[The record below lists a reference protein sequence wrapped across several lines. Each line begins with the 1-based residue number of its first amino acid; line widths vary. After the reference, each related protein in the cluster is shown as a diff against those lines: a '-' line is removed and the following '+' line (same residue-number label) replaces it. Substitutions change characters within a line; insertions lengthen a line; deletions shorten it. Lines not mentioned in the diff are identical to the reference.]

1 MNNYYTLIYLRE
13 HLNHKLYSARFDF
26 SISPHKNVWE
36 GYFTNH
42 QKNSDG
48 FRLVFSSN
56 PVETALFTDKYRP
69 PKKSNVLQFFEQLNE
84 KKIKKVDLA
93 EGDRLLTIFFYDAPN
108 LLFQL
113 FGNQANLYLVD
124 NGTIVDSFKN
134 QSKVKGKQAPKPRKP
149 GAVKSPDTITG
160 ARQMVLHF
168 DQKFPRHL
176 IKPVIEHYN
185 LENADASTVESVV
198 NNLTGKMM
206 EKPSFRVLSTGN
218 LCLIPDN
225 LLPIENLN
233 VFEEVNDAIKF
244 TYYKASHLRRFEKR
258 RDHIASRISKQLK
271 KTERAL
277 KQLEKSDKALKRADK
292 YEETAHLLMAN
303 AHQQISPSEGKIV
316 VKDLYNENETRTI
329 ELRPGLTISENAEY
343 YYDRAAKARRRV
355 VESER
360 REKELKRE
368 SNHLLRLQESLNKIE
383 NLHALEDW
391 EKEHTGDL
399 HQIGYNNKDEQKKS
413 LPYIQL
419 QHKGYQI
426 WVGKNAKSND
436 QLTTD
441 AHKEDIWLHA
451 RGAGGSHVVIRMNNN
466 KELPPME
473 IIHKA
478 ASFAAWHSKLKGSAL
493 VPVIYTKRKY
503 VSKPKGAP
511 AGTVNVH
518 REEVIMV
525 KPKDPRK

>member
-1 MNNYYTLIYLRE
+1 MNNYYTLIYLTE
-13 HLNHKLYSARFDF
+13 HLNNKLYSAQFDF

-42 QKNSDG
+42 QKNNDG
-48 FRLVFSSN
+48 FRLIFSSN

-69 PKKSNVLQFFEQLNE
+69 PKKSNVLQFFEQLTKKNVE
-84 KKIKKVDLA
+84 KAELA
-93 EGDRLLTIFFYDAPN
+93 EGDRLLTIFFNDAPN

-113 FGNQANLYLVD
+113 FGNQANLFLVD
-124 NGTIVDSFKN
+124 DGIIIDSFKN
-134 QSKVKGKQAPKPRKP
+134 QGKVKGKQAPNPRKP
-149 GAVKSPDTITG
+149 GTSKAPDTITG
-160 ARQMVLHF
+160 ARQMILHF

-198 NNLTGKMM
+198 KNLTDIMA
-206 EKPSFRVLSTGN
+206 EHPSFRVLSTGN
-218 LCLIPDN
+218 ICLIPDK
-225 LLPIENLN
+225 LLPLENLN
-233 VFEEVNDAIKF
+233 VFEEINEAIKF

-271 KTERAL
+271 KTDRAL
-277 KQLEKSDKALKRADK
+277 KQLEKAEIALKRADK
-292 YEETAHLLMAN
+292 YEETGHLLMAN
-303 AHQQISPSEGKIV
+303 AHERVSPSEGKIV
-316 VKDLYNENETRTI
+316 VKDLYHENETRTI
-329 ELRPGLTISENAEY
+329 EIKPAMSISENAEY

-368 SNHLLRLQESLNKIE
+368 RNQLERLQESLNKIE
-383 NLHALEDW
+383 NLYVLEDW
-391 EKEHTGDL
+391 EKEHTDDL
-399 HQIGYNNKDEQKKS
+399 LQIGYSDKDEQKKS
-413 LPYIQL
+413 LPYIQT

-426 WVGKNAKSND
+426 WIGKSAKSND
-436 QLTTD
+436 QVTTD

-466 KELPPME
+466 KEMPPME

-478 ASFAAWHSKLKGSAL
+478 ASFAAWQSKLKGSTL
-493 VPVIYTKRKY
+493 VPVIFTKRKY

-511 AGTVNVH
+511 AGTVKVH